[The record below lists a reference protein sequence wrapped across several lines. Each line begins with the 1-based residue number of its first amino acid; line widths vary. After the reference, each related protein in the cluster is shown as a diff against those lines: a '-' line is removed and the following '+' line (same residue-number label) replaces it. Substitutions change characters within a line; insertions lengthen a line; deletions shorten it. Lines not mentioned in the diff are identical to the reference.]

1 MADSGLAT
9 LYTYHCVDGCVR
21 TRCEQ
26 HIEQSGPYAILQRD
40 KALYHRRPVRGR
52 CVRCDWEER
61 QQRRRVTV
69 ENKIEGNG
77 DD

>member
-1 MADSGLAT
+1 MSNSGLAT

-21 TRCEQ
+21 TRCER

-40 KALYHRRPVRGR
+40 KALYHRRPTQGN

-61 QQRRRVTV
+61 QRGRQKQAG
-69 ENKIEGNG
+69 NKTQ
-77 DD
+77 